1 MNDQVKNKRGI
12 SLSTQILIG
21 LTFGLFVG
29 LFFGEKASVLA
40 IVGKSIHRPDS
51 DVDPT
56 LHGGIINAWHRLFEL

>member
-21 LTFGLFVG
+21 LAFGLFFG

-40 IVGKSIHRPDS
+40 IVGKSLRWADS

-56 LHGGIINAWHRLFEL
+56 IHGGIIDAWYRLFEL